1 MLTAAQVRE
10 RLGISDD
17 TLRKLIKTGQIPAI
31 KVGTGTLGHWRITE
45 EDLNDYIERARV
57 KPEAVNQ

>member
-17 TLRKLIKTGQIPAI
+17 TLRRLIRTGQIPAI
-31 KVGTGTLGHWRITE
+31 KVGAGAFGHWRITE
-45 EDLNDYIERARV
+45 EDLAAYIERVRV
-57 KPEAVNQ
+57 KPQAVGQ